1 LQIAFVFFVETGS
14 TCVEAPWAPRA
25 TSCYRPRP
33 DEHATRTPSTPS
45 LAPAHPYSLPRPLS
59 SFPEAR
65 RNPIHG
71 RCSAP
76 LFLAAL
82 SPSEHA
88 ISSAVPPS
96 SSPREESTR
105 GDRRSR
111 RRRRFSPQEP
121 RSAASNSSPPA
132 LLWPSRLP
140 RRPQGES
147 PVRVALSPPSF
158 RPESPPESRPAPCR
172 HGHGMP
178 WPLASVACPRGLG
191 PQRSVARGQTN
202 PGAKSPAR
210 LFYFQK
216 MSEPLQM
223 L

>member
-1 LQIAFVFFVETGS
+1 M
-14 TCVEAPWAPRA
+14 
-25 TSCYRPRP
+25 
-33 DEHATRTPSTPS
+33 RTPSTPS
-45 LAPAHPYSLPRPLS
+45 LTLAHPYSLPRPLS

-65 RNPIHG
+65 QNPIHG
-71 RCSAP
+71 WRSVL

-96 SSPREESTR
+96 SSPREELTR
-105 GDRRSR
+105 GDRRSH
-111 RRRRFSPQEP
+111 RRFSPQEP
-121 RSAASNSSPPA
+121 RSAASNSSPSA
-132 LLWPSRLP
+132 LLRPSRLP

-147 PVRVALSPPSF
+147 PVRVALSPPFF

-172 HGHGMP
+172 HGRGMP

-191 PQRSVARGQTN
+191 PQRSVVWGQTN